1 MRQSTWHTTD
11 QLTVKWIGKIFN
23 VFPDSIVLIRDDK
36 GQVDTPDF
44 AGRFHTLEYH
54 LEYRITA
61 DPLST
66 CTVTSSS
73 TSPSLISNSSIPYQ
87 KPSISSNGLSKKIKF
102 GNPHRPPGLANQGK
116 DWTKNIEIHRYHP
129 QQAEFRKV
137 INFPVLMSAETSS
150 ISKVASVIS
159 REDFAIIL
167 LDNDYLIIPDT
178 AASRGMNITCIIIAN
193 YRQAP
198 IRFNV
203 SPVDS

>member
-1 MRQSTWHTTD
+1 MKLKED

-36 GQVDTPDF
+36 GEVETPDF

-87 KPSISSNGLSKKIKF
+87 KPSIPSKGLSKKIKF
-102 GNPHRPPGLANQGK
+102 GNPHRPPGVANQGE
-116 DWTKNIEIHRYHP
+116 DWTKNIEIHRYYP

-150 ISKVASVIS
+150 ISEVASVIS
-159 REDFAIIL
+159 REAFEGKPIIL
-167 LDNDYLIIPDT
+167 LDNDYLVIPDT

-193 YRQAP
+193 SRQTP